1 LFKNKQN
8 INNMTTFKDFVFG
21 QMKLAGLK
29 KSTWEP
35 IYQLG
40 FPYFRQAF
48 THETFKS
55 TAFQDI
61 HEFRSMQFS
70 MEELQNISL
79 KELDTLPSYEQL
91 EFTGDKQIN
100 VCIAQHLTEKYPG
113 LPAGNLTFSFQKL
126 ASEKYLARFGKKQGF
141 FDHILLSP
149 ALFNQAILFRDGL
162 PTEIDINF
170 FQGGKIYDIY
180 AKLVEDCVEAFAA
193 ALAIS
198 VDKYAE
204 SPFGPGL
211 AILYTWTKNGIMK
224 EQDFDATDIDQIK
237 APGIQLREA
246 WENIYAQRRDAAKKF
261 SNNDMFIID
270 QTARKPGYVPIKA
283 INPVTR
289 KVIAETVG
297 LTEQDAK
304 ANAAVLALDYIKAT
318 FAKELDA
325 GKAFKMQKR
334 GGTKNY
340 NFLIQ
345 DDDNE

>member
-1 LFKNKQN
+1 
-8 INNMTTFKDFVFG
+8 MTTFKDFIFG
-21 QMKLAGLK
+21 QMKMAGLK

-35 IYQLG
+35 IYKLG
-40 FPYFRQAF
+40 FPFFQQAF
-48 THETFKS
+48 THESFRSSSFK
-55 TAFQDI
+55 DI

-70 MEELQNISL
+70 MEELQSVANLNEIDS
-79 KELDTLPSYEQL
+79 LPSYEQL

-141 FDHILLSP
+141 FEHILLSP

-170 FQGGKIYDIY
+170 FQGGKIYNIY
-180 AKLVEDCVEAFAA
+180 DKLVEDCVESLAA
-193 ALAIS
+193 AMSIA
-198 VDKYAE
+198 VDKYSE
-204 SPFGPGL
+204 SSFGPGL
-211 AILYTWTKNGIMK
+211 AILYTWTNNGIMK

-246 WENIYAQRRDAAKKF
+246 WENIYAQRKDAAKKF

-270 QTARKPGYVPIKA
+270 QTKRKPGYVPIKA

-304 ANAAVLALDYIKAT
+304 ANAAILANDYIKAT
-318 FAKELDA
+318 YAKELEI

-334 GGTKNY
+334 GGGKPN
-340 NFLIQ
+340 NFIIQ
-345 DDDNE
+345 YDDDEY

>member
-1 LFKNKQN
+1 
-8 INNMTTFKDFVFG
+8 MTTFKDFVFG
-21 QMKLAGLK
+21 QMKAAGLK

-35 IYQLG
+35 IYKVG
-40 FPYFRQAF
+40 FPYFQQAF
-48 THETFKS
+48 THESFKGS
-55 TAFQDI
+55 AFHDI
-61 HEFRSMQFS
+61 HELRSMQFS
-70 MEELQNISL
+70 MEELQTITSL
-79 KELDTLPSYEQL
+79 KELDNMPSYEQL

-141 FDHILLSP
+141 FEHILLSP
-149 ALFNQAILFRDGL
+149 ALYNQAILFRDGL

-193 ALAIS
+193 ALCQSINL
-198 VDKYAE
+198 YAE
-204 SPFGPGL
+204 SPFGPGM
-211 AILYTWTKNGIMK
+211 AILYTWTQGIMQ

-246 WENIYAQRRDAAKKF
+246 WENIYAQRKDAAKKF
-261 SNNDMFIID
+261 SNNDMFMID
-270 QTARKPGYVPIKA
+270 QTKRKPGYVPIKA

-304 ANAAVLALDYIKAT
+304 ANAAILANDYIKAH
-318 FAKELDA
+318 FAKELEI

-334 GGTKNY
+334 GMYTAN
-340 NFLIQ
+340 NFIIEQ
-345 DDDNE
+345 DSDDY